1 MNVSYYSYK
10 AFGHKISLIM
20 CLTSGFEIIAYIY
33 GIGHSLQKH
42 YVVLIRE
49 GMVKNLP
56 GVRYHIVII
65 IKKTKFGFKSVWN
78 YLFQLIAWR
87 IIKLSTNII

>member
-20 CLTSGFEIIAYIY
+20 CLTSGFEIIAYIS
-33 GIGHSLQKH
+33 GMGHSLQKH
-42 YVVLIRE
+42 YVVLIRK

-56 GVRYHIVII
+56 SVRYHIVII
-65 IKKTKFGFKSVWN
+65 IKKTKLGFKSV
-78 YLFQLIAWR
+78 
-87 IIKLSTNII
+87 